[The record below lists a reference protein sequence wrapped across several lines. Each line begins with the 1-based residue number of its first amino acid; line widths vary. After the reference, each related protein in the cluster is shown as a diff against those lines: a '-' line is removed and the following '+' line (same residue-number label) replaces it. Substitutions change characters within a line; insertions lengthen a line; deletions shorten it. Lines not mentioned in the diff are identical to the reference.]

1 MALVSA
7 GVSIRST
14 VKRLASSVV
23 RGGGGRG
30 GRGRSRSAGADA
42 DAIRIA
48 YTPDRDGEPDPGEV
62 VWTWVPYEDD
72 PSQGKDRP
80 VVVIGSIGERLAVVP
95 LTSRSPEGRDPSAW
109 VPVGTGGWDPE
120 RRASYANVGRVLR
133 VPADDVRRE
142 GATLDRRPFDAVV
155 AGVAR
160 LHPTVS

>member
-1 MALVSA
+1 VSF
-7 GVSIRST
+7 RST

-30 GRGRSRSAGADA
+30 GPGGRGRSRSADA

-95 LTSRSPEGRDPSAW
+95 LTSRSPEGRRDPSDW

-120 RRASYANVGRVLR
+120 GRASYADVERVLQ
-133 VPADDVRRE
+133 VVADDVRRE

-155 AGVAR
+155 AAVAR
-160 LHPTVS
+160 RHPTVS